1 VFPIVL
7 AVQKLSGVGADSIFM
22 GVVRNR
28 VDEDPNMVKVR
39 GAVVHGRQPASLVRD
54 FKSCYGQE

>member
-7 AVQKLSGVGADSIFM
+7 AVQKLSGVGANSIFM

-28 VDEDPNMVKVR
+28 VDDDPNMVKVGR
-39 GAVVHGRQPASLVRD
+39 GWRLEAYKMYQQSYD
-54 FKSCYGQE
+54 FPNVLL